1 MGFLG
6 KNSIIA
12 SNSKYHKSPNGG
24 FYYNNE
30 LWFSKAYQK
39 LNESSIRLLHCFL
52 IERRWNPKT
61 KEVTN
66 NGSIS
71 FTEVQF
77 REIFGYTKTTYIKA
91 RNQLIE
97 CGLIKQTERGGM
109 CRGDMAKYKILC
121 LDGVPFGQQR
131 WRDYPEKNWSDEIP
145 KPKKQLI
152 GLKTQWKK
160 GQSGRKL
167 KPTLLKCTHNEANDP
182 IKVDPKK

>member
-12 SNSKYHKSPNGG
+12 PNSKYHKSPNGG

-39 LNESSIRLLHCFL
+39 LNESSVRLLHCFL
-52 IERRWNPKT
+52 TERRWHRKT

-77 REIFGYTKTTYIKA
+77 REICGYTKATYI
-91 RNQLIE
+91 I
-97 CGLIKQTERGGM
+97 QTYRGGM
-109 CRGDMAKYKILC
+109 CRGDMAKYKLLFIK
-121 LDGVPFGQQR
+121 GVPLGEQR
-131 WRDYPEKNWSDEIP
+131 WREYPGENWVSEIP
-145 KPKKQLI
+145 KTKNNQVGI
-152 GLKTQWKK
+152 KTRFKK
-160 GQSGRKL
+160 GETGRKT
-167 KPTLLKCTHNEANDP
+167 KATLLKDTHNNANDP
-182 IKVDPKK
+182 IKVYPKK